1 VEAGLGQRGLG
12 NLEGLWEL
20 NFSKPF
26 YLWKIARRSVG
37 LIKEQLEKVNAR
49 LLGVVLNGERKAT
62 INAIIIIAST
72 MKKKVQRECYKS

>member
-1 VEAGLGQRGLG
+1 LGQRGLG

-49 LLGVVLNGERKAT
+49 LLGVVLNGV
-62 INAIIIIAST
+62 
-72 MKKKVQRECYKS
+72 KKGDYKRYYNYRFNYEKKGAKGML